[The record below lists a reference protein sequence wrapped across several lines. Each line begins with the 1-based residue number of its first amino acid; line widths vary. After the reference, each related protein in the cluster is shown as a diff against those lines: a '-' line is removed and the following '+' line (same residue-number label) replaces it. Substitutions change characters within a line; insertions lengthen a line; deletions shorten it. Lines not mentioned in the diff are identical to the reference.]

1 MRDKIHANE
10 WIETHKNISDVCLF
24 FSSRLALCRDAAAA
38 VVVVIFFY
46 FAASISAPIFLS
58 RLLKF
63 SLNDGNT

>member
-24 FSSRLALCRDAAAA
+24 FSSRLALCHDAAA
-38 VVVVIFFY
+38 VVVGFFY
-46 FAASISAPIFLS
+46 FAASISAPIYLF